1 MPVIITNV
9 TFTRITIIGTGL
21 IGGSFAL
28 AVRRAGFTGPIVGC
42 DRESVLT
49 KARDFGAIDQTITS
63 PEEAV
68 KGSDLVVLATPV
80 GSIIDL
86 LERIG
91 PLVSPDALITDV
103 GSTKVEIMARARD
116 VFGTNVAKRFLP
128 GHPMAGKEHSGVEFA
143 DGDLFRDAVWLLT
156 PFAGQDIAQPHL
168 AAFVEL
174 LNKAG
179 ARVLTFDPQEH
190 DRICAFVSHLPQMI
204 STAFASTLVD
214 ELGDDPQAGAIGG
227 RALREM
233 TRIAGSPYSMWRD
246 IALTNTKNI
255 QDALLKLEQKLAHI
269 RENLRTRE
277 LEEEFEQAHKL
288 KRSN

>member
-1 MPVIITNV
+1 V
-9 TFTRITIIGTGL
+9 TVKQITIIGTGL

-28 AVRRAGFTGPIVGC
+28 AARRAGFTGPIIGC
-42 DRESVLT
+42 DREPILM
-49 KARDFGAIDQTITS
+49 KARDFGAIDQSVTA

-91 PLVSPDALITDV
+91 PLVSPNALITDV
-103 GSTKVEIMARARD
+103 GSTKIEIMARARD
-116 VFGTNVAKRFLP
+116 VFGNDVAKRFLP
-128 GHPMAGKEHSGVEFA
+128 GHPMAGKESSGIEYA
-143 DGDLFRDAVWLLT
+143 DADLFRDAVWLLT
-156 PFAGQDIAQPHL
+156 PFLGQDL
-168 AAFVEL
+168 AHANFADFIGL
-174 LNKAG
+174 LNKIG
-179 ARVLTFDPQEH
+179 ARVLTFDPHEH
-190 DRICAFVSHLPQMI
+190 DRICALVSHLPQMM
-204 STAFASTLVD
+204 STAFASMLVD
-214 ELGDDPQAGAIGG
+214 ELGHDPQAGAIGG

-233 TRIAGSPYSMWRD
+233 TRIARSPYSMWRD

-277 LEEEFEQAHKL
+277 LEEEFDQAHKL
-288 KRSN
+288 GSKPTPSS

>member
-1 MPVIITNV
+1 VS
-9 TFTRITIIGTGL
+9 FRQITIIGTGL

-28 AVRRAGFTGPIVGC
+28 AARKAGFTGRIIGC
-42 DRESVLT
+42 DREPVLLQ
-49 KARDFGAIDQTITS
+49 ARDFGTIDEAQLN

-68 KGSDLVVLATPV
+68 RGSDLVVLATPV

-103 GSTKVEIMARARD
+103 GSTKSEIMARAKD
-116 VFGTNVAKRFLP
+116 VFGTGVATRFLP
-128 GHPMAGKEHSGVEFA
+128 GHPMAGKENSGIQHSDA
-143 DGDLFRDAVWLLT
+143 HLFDDAVWLIT
-156 PFAGQDIAQPHL
+156 PYAGQELSDAKIAKFISL
-168 AAFVEL
+168 VR
-174 LNKAG
+174 KIG
-179 ARVLTFDPQEH
+179 ARILTFDASEH
-190 DRICAFVSHLPQMI
+190 DRLCALVSHLPQMI

-214 ELGDDPQAGAIGG
+214 ELGDDPQTGAIGG

-233 TRIAGSPYSMWRD
+233 TRIANSPYSMWRD

-277 LEEEFEQAHKL
+277 LEEEFQRAHQLNKN
-288 KRSN
+288 RQ

>member
-1 MPVIITNV
+1 M
-9 TFTRITIIGTGL
+9 TFTRITIVGTGL

-28 AVRRAGFTGPIVGC
+28 ALRRAGFTGQIIGC
-42 DRESVLT
+42 DREPTL
-49 KARDFGAIDQTITS
+49 ARARELQIIDHAIPS

-68 KGSDLVVLATPV
+68 KGSDLIVLATPV

-103 GSTKVEIMARARD
+103 GSTKIEIMARARD

-128 GHPMAGKEHSGVEFA
+128 GHPMAGKEHSGIEHA
-143 DGDLFRDAVWLLT
+143 DADLFRDAVWLLT
-156 PFAGQDIAQPHL
+156 PFLGQDLAQPNI
-168 AAFVEL
+168 AAFIDL
-174 LNKAG
+174 LNKIG
-179 ARVLTFDPQEH
+179 TRPLTFDPHEH
-190 DRICAFVSHLPQMI
+190 DRICALVSHLPQMI
-204 STAFASTLVD
+204 STAFASTLVE

-277 LEEEFEQAHKL
+277 LEEEFDQAHRLQKGDS
-288 KRSN
+288 R

>member
-1 MPVIITNV
+1 MS
-9 TFTRITIIGTGL
+9 FRQITIIGTGL

-28 AVRRAGFTGPIVGC
+28 AARKAGFTGQIVGC
-42 DRESVLT
+42 DREPALCM
-49 KARDFGAIDQTITS
+49 ARDFGAIDVAVTS

-68 KGSDLVVLATPV
+68 RGSDLVLLATPV

-103 GSTKVEIMARARD
+103 GSTKSEIVSRARN
-116 VFGTNVAKRFLP
+116 VFGTNVASRFLP
-128 GHPMAGKEHSGVEFA
+128 GHPMAGKEHAGVQYA
-143 DGDLFRDAVWLLT
+143 DAHLFIDAVWLIT
-156 PFAGQDIAQPHL
+156 PFAGQDL
-168 AAFVEL
+168 ADPKIDKFLRLVG
-174 LNKAG
+174 KTG
-179 ARVLTFDPQEH
+179 ARVLALDAAEH
-190 DRICAFVSHLPQMI
+190 DRVCALVSHLPQMI

-214 ELGDDPQAGAIGG
+214 ELGDDPQTGAIGG

-233 TRIAGSPYSMWRD
+233 TRIASSPYSMWRD

-277 LEEEFEQAHKL
+277 LEEEFERAHQLRKPVV
-288 KRSN
+288 RS

>member
-1 MPVIITNV
+1 MN
-9 TFTRITIIGTGL
+9 FARISIIGTGL
-21 IGGSFAL
+21 IGASFAL
-28 AVRRAGFTGPIVGC
+28 AIRRAGFTGEIVGC
-42 DRESVLT
+42 DREAVLSR
-49 KARDFGAIDQTITS
+49 ARQLKIIDQAVAV

-68 KGSDLVVLATPV
+68 KGSDLIVLATPV

-91 PLVSPDALITDV
+91 PLVSPEALITDV

-116 VFGTNVAKRFLP
+116 VFGTDVAKRFLP
-128 GHPMAGKEHSGVEFA
+128 GHPMAGKEHSGVEHA
-143 DGDLFRDAVWLLT
+143 DADLFRDAVWLLT
-156 PFAGQDIAQPHL
+156 PFSGQDLAQANIAGFLDLLKNIGAKSL
-168 AAFVEL
+168 A
-174 LNKAG
+174 
-179 ARVLTFDPQEH
+179 FDPQEH
-190 DRICAFVSHLPQMI
+190 DRICALVSHLPQII
-204 STAFASTLVD
+204 STAFASMLVE
-214 ELGDDPQAGAIGG
+214 ELGGDQQAGAIGG

-277 LEEEFEQAHKL
+277 LEEEFEQAHRLRK
-288 KRSN
+288 NPTQ

>member
-1 MPVIITNV
+1 MAFNQ
-9 TFTRITIIGTGL
+9 ITIIGTGL

-28 AVRRAGFTGPIVGC
+28 AAKRAGFRGEVVGC
-42 DRESVLT
+42 DRESVLMR
-49 KARDFGAIDQTITS
+49 ARDFGAIDRQVTN

-91 PLVSPDALITDV
+91 PLISPDALITDV
-103 GSTKVEIMARARD
+103 GSTKVEIMARAHD
-116 VFGTNVAKRFLP
+116 VFGNDVARRFLP
-128 GHPMAGKEHSGVEFA
+128 GHPMAGKENSGVEFA
-143 DGDLFRDAVWLLT
+143 DADLFRDAVWLLT
-156 PFAGQDIAQPHL
+156 PFSGQDLAQPSI
-168 AAFVEL
+168 AALVEL
-174 LNKAG
+174 LQKIG
-179 ARVLTFDPQEH
+179 TRVLAFDPQEH
-190 DRICAFVSHLPQMI
+190 DRICALVSHLPQMM
-204 STAFASTLVD
+204 STAFASMLVED
-214 ELGDDPQAGAIGG
+214 LGDDPQAGAIGG

-233 TRIAGSPYSMWRD
+233 TRIARSPYSMWRD

-277 LEEEFEQAHKL
+277 LEEEFEQGHKL
-288 KRSN
+288 KK

>member
-1 MPVIITNV
+1 VS
-9 TFTRITIIGTGL
+9 FRQITIIGTGL

-28 AVRRAGFTGPIVGC
+28 AARKAGFTGRIVGC
-42 DRESVLT
+42 DRAHVLS
-49 KARDFGAIDQTITS
+49 KAVDFGAIDDMFTS
-63 PEEAV
+63 PDEAV
-68 KGSDLVVLATPV
+68 RGSDLVVLATPV

-103 GSTKVEIMARARD
+103 GSTKSEIMSRARD
-116 VFGTNVAKRFLP
+116 VFGTNVASRFLP
-128 GHPMAGKEHSGVEFA
+128 GHPMAGKEHSGVQYA
-143 DGDLFRDAVWLLT
+143 DAHLFNDAVWLIT
-156 PFAGQDIAQPHL
+156 PFAGQDLTDPKIEKFIRL
-168 AAFVEL
+168 AG
-174 LNKAG
+174 KTG
-179 ARVLTFDPQEH
+179 ARVLTFDAAEH
-190 DRICAFVSHLPQMI
+190 DRICALVSHLPQMI

-214 ELGDDPQAGAIGG
+214 ELGNDPQASAIGG

-233 TRIAGSPYSMWRD
+233 TRIANSPYSMWRD

-277 LEEEFEQAHKL
+277 LEEEFERAHQLNRTKP
-288 KRSN
+288 

>member
-1 MPVIITNV
+1 MP
-9 TFTRITIIGTGL
+9 FARITIIGTGL

-28 AVRRAGFTGPIVGC
+28 AARRAGFTGPIIGC
-42 DRESVLT
+42 DRDAILA
-49 KARDFGAIDQTITS
+49 KARDFGAIDQAIAT
-63 PEEAV
+63 PEDAV
-68 KGSDLVVLATPV
+68 KGSDLIVLATPV

-103 GSTKVEIMARARD
+103 GSTKIEIMARARD

-128 GHPMAGKEHSGVEFA
+128 GHPMAGKEHGGLEYA
-143 DGDLFRDAVWLLT
+143 DADLFREAVWLLT
-156 PFAGQDIAQPHL
+156 PFLGQDLAQPNI

-174 LNKAG
+174 LNKIG
-179 ARVLTFDPQEH
+179 ARVLTFDPHQH
-190 DRICAFVSHLPQMI
+190 DRVCALVSHLPQMI
-204 STAFASTLVD
+204 STAFASTLVE

-277 LEEEFEQAHKL
+277 LEEEFDQAHQLGK
-288 KRSN
+288 KAKVK

>member
-1 MPVIITNV
+1 MA
-9 TFTRITIIGTGL
+9 FTQITIIGTGL

-28 AVRRAGFTGPIVGC
+28 AVRRAGFRGLIVGC
-42 DRESVLT
+42 DRESVLMR
-49 KARDFGAIDQTITS
+49 ARDFGAIDEAIVNTEQ
-63 PEEAV
+63 AV

-103 GSTKVEIMARARD
+103 GSTKIEIMSRARD
-116 VFGTNVAKRFLP
+116 VFGGDVAKRFLP
-128 GHPMAGKEHSGVEFA
+128 GHPMAGKENSGVEYA
-143 DGDLFRDAVWLLT
+143 DADLFRDAVWLLT
-156 PFAGQDIAQPHL
+156 PFLGQDLAQPNI
-168 AAFVEL
+168 ASYVDL
-174 LNKAG
+174 LNRIG
-179 ARVLTFDPQEH
+179 TRVVTFDPHKH
-190 DRICAFVSHLPQMI
+190 DRICALVSHLPQMM
-204 STAFASTLVD
+204 STAFAAMLVE

-233 TRIAGSPYSMWRD
+233 TRIARSPYSMWRD

-277 LEEEFEQAHKL
+277 LEEEFEQGHKL
-288 KRSN
+288 GNK

>member
-1 MPVIITNV
+1 VN
-9 TFTRITIIGTGL
+9 FTRIAVIGTGL

-28 AVRRAGFTGPIVGC
+28 AIRRAGFAGEIVGC
-42 DRESVLT
+42 DREATLKS
-49 KARDFGAIDQTITS
+49 ARELKIFDRAVAT
-63 PEEAV
+63 PEDAV
-68 KGSDLVVLATPV
+68 DGSDLVLLATPV

-91 PLVSPDALITDV
+91 PLVSPDTLITDV

-128 GHPMAGKEHSGVEFA
+128 GHPMAGKEHSGVEHA
-143 DGDLFRDAVWLLT
+143 DADLFRDAVWLLT
-156 PFAGQDIAQPHL
+156 PFSGQDLAQANV
-168 AAFVEL
+168 AAFLEL
-174 LNKAG
+174 LKHIG
-179 ARVLTFDPQEH
+179 ARPLAFDPQEH
-190 DRICAFVSHLPQMI
+190 DRICALVSHLPQMI
-204 STAFASTLVD
+204 STAFAAMLVE
-214 ELGDDPQAGAIGG
+214 ELGGDPQAGAIGG

-255 QDALLKLEQKLAHI
+255 QDALLKVEQKLAHI

-277 LEEEFEQAHKL
+277 LEEEFEQAHRL
-288 KRSN
+288 KKNPTQ